1 MFSHIE
7 TNNSHENNDDDG
19 DNKNKKWG
27 FPGPPKHFCHKH
39 MFVLGAWRFMLIYA
53 WLYAAEPAWGAA
65 ASPSKSQAAPG
76 VDAKACQA
84 SLEKQEHK
92 AE

>member
-1 MFSHIE
+1 
-7 TNNSHENNDDDG
+7 
-19 DNKNKKWG
+19 
-27 FPGPPKHFCHKH
+27 
-39 MFVLGAWRFMLIYA
+39 MLIYA
-53 WLYAAEPAWGAA
+53 WLYAAYLDPAWGAA

-76 VDAKACQA
+76 VDARACQA